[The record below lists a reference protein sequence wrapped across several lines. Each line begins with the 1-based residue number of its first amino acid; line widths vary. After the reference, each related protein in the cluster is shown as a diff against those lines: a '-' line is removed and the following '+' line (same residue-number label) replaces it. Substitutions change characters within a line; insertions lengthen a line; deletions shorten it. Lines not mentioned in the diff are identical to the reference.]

1 MVKLGEVRKA
11 IPVQATKAYEGEGG
25 GGSCI
30 AQIFNLG
37 TSWRQVV
44 TLASIFVKREY
55 NREHHAV
62 LSGGYL
68 SQFTELSKTFLA
80 AVHERCAETLI
91 GITQAV

>member
-1 MVKLGEVRKA
+1 MEKLGEVSEA

-25 GGSCI
+25 DSSCI

-44 TLASIFVKREY
+44 TLARKFVKREY
-55 NREHHAV
+55 NREHRTV
-62 LSGGYL
+62 VSGYL
-68 SQFTELSKTFLA
+68 SQFTELSKTFFA
-80 AVHERCAETLI
+80 AVHDRSAETLI

>member
-1 MVKLGEVRKA
+1 MEKLGEVRKA
-11 IPVQATKAYEGEGG
+11 IPVQATKAYEREGG
-25 GGSCI
+25 DGSCI

-44 TLASIFVKREY
+44 TLASKFVKREY

-62 LSGGYL
+62 LSGYL
-68 SQFTELSKTFLA
+68 SQFTKLNKTFLT
-80 AVHERCAETLI
+80 AVHDRCAETLI